1 MAASLGNARIL
12 VVDDDPGVH
21 RVLEDLLRFWGCEGV
36 EAAANGQEGV
46 EKYRSFQPH
55 VVLMDVDMPVMNGY
69 HASRSIVEMDPQ
81 AAIILLT
88 GLPDSRSARRAL
100 QQRLARV
107 IIPKPFQFDQLRM
120 AIEEA
125 LRERAPVAHV
135 QKGEGA
141 VA

>member
-1 MAASLGNARIL
+1 MEASLGSVRIL

-36 EAAANGQEGV
+36 AAAADGHAGV

-55 VVLMDVDMPVMNGY
+55 LVLMDVDMPVMNGY
-69 HASRSIVEMDPQ
+69 HASRAIVEMDPH

-88 GLPDSRSARRAL
+88 GLPDSRLARRAVE
-100 QQRLARV
+100 QGLARIV
-107 IIPKPFQFDQLRM
+107 IPKPFQFDQLRM

-125 LRERAPVAHV
+125 LRERATPVRV
-135 QKGEGA
+135 RKGAGA